1 MKDSD
6 KVLVDT
12 SAWIEFFRKRE
23 PYYSAIGNWMD
34 EDSICCTGL
43 IVAELLQG
51 VKTEKEF
58 GAIKDFL
65 QVFEFLKE
73 NKELWEKAG
82 ELSFN
87 LGRKGYNVGLSD
99 CYIAVAAL
107 ENDAWI
113 LTLDKHFHLIKNI
126 IAINLVKL

>member
-23 PYYSAIGNWMD
+23 PYCSAIGNWMD

-73 NKELWEKAG
+73 NKELWKKAG

-87 LGRKGYNVGLSD
+87 LGRKGYTVGLSD

-107 ENDAWI
+107 ENDVWI
-113 LTLDKHFHLIKNI
+113 LTLDKHFHLIKNVI
-126 IAINLVKL
+126 DINLVKL

>member
-12 SAWIEFFRKRE
+12 SAWIEFFRKQD
-23 PYYSAIGNWMD
+23 PYYTTISDWMD
-34 EDSICCTGL
+34 EDTICCTGL

-65 QVFEFLKE
+65 QVFDFLKE
-73 NKELWEKAG
+73 HKELWEKAG

-87 LGRKGYNVGLSD
+87 LGRKGYTIGLSD
-99 CYIAVAAL
+99 CYIAAAAL

-113 LTLDKHFHLIKNI
+113 LTLDKHFHLIKNAVDI
-126 IAINLVKL
+126 HLVKL

>member
-12 SAWIEFFRKRE
+12 SAWIEFFRKRD
-23 PYYSAIGNWMD
+23 PYYTTISDWMD
-34 EDSICCTGL
+34 EDTICCTGL

-65 QVFEFLKE
+65 QVFDFLKE
-73 NKELWEKAG
+73 HKELWEKAG

-87 LGRKGYNVGLSD
+87 LGRKGYTIGLSD

-113 LTLDKHFHLIKNI
+113 LTLDKHFHLIKNVI
-126 IAINLVKL
+126 DIHLVKL